1 MSMMHSMAR
10 ALLVLFLACAAVA
23 ARGAE
28 APADWRQVALDQVRA
43 AAAGAP
49 APASIASVAARPWQ
63 VSAQLY
69 VGGEVVA
76 FEASIGSTLVAAATE
91 VGARFR
97 RSLAPDLLRGGR
109 LFLTVRGPGVD
120 GMLVEYEGK
129 ALAVVG
135 DVTAVPTFDRAQV
148 LATVRDQRDYLLRQI
163 DPVHHGFFKV
173 YSARFDRSQ
182 SRLRVTYTASA
193 LWTLLQLRELEP
205 DPRIDAVLGPAA
217 EFLLSMQVRD
227 GEHRGAFH
235 YALDP
240 VSGEKRERYVVGTAS
255 KSIFTLLEL
264 HRRSGERRFLDAANA
279 AGQWLLGRVQRDG
292 RVLAVTLRS
301 RSSGQWETPPQQSV
315 LYSCETL
322 SALSRLYGATQD
334 RHYRRAARR
343 IAERLLQQGAQGG
356 FVFGDDFRRPN
367 TVSTSWVAMALLDY
381 TAAVRDERMQR
392 ALFTA
397 ADQVLLRQI
406 EMGNNLLDNGRYFD
420 TWATSGNGWMNEVLV
435 PVYQR
440 CLDTGRAGC
449 ERYRIAMN
457 RSARWLLQ
465 NTYTP
470 ANSYHLP
477 NPARARGGAIRNS
490 KVEAVR
496 TDAVCHAANSLV
508 GLLQLPPT
516 TLRDPRYPL

>member
-1 MSMMHSMAR
+1 MMMHSMAR
-10 ALLVLFLACAAVA
+10 ALLVLFLACAAVV

-43 AAAGAP
+43 AAATMSAP
-49 APASIASVAARPWQ
+49 TSDPAGIALPWR

-69 VGGEVVA
+69 VGGEVVGY
-76 FEASIGSTLVAAATE
+76 EAAIGSTLATAASA
-91 VGARFR
+91 VGARLGR
-97 RSLAPDLLRGGR
+97 ALAPGQLRDGR
-109 LFLTVRGPGVD
+109 LFLTVRGPGAN
-120 GMLVEYEGK
+120 GAMVEFEGR

-135 DVTAVPTFDRAQV
+135 DVTAVPTIDRERV
-148 LATVRDQRDYLLRQI
+148 LATVRDQRDYLLRQV

-173 YSARFDRSQ
+173 YSARRDAAQ
-182 SRLRVTYTASA
+182 THLRVTYTASA

-205 DPRIDAVLGPAA
+205 DPRIDAVIGPAS
-217 EFLLSMQVRD
+217 EFLLSMQVRG

-235 YALDP
+235 YAFDP
-240 VSGEKRERYVVGTAS
+240 ANAEKRERYVVGTTS
-255 KSIFTLLEL
+255 KAVYTLLEL

-301 RSSGQWETPPQQSV
+301 RTNGQWETPPQQSV

-322 SALSRLYGATQD
+322 SALSRLYAVTGD
-334 RHYRRAARR
+334 RPYRRAARR
-343 IAERLLQQGAQGG
+343 IAERLLQQGTQGG

-381 TAAVRDERMQR
+381 TVAVRDERMQR

-440 CLDTGRAGC
+440 CLDTGRGGC

-465 NTYTP
+465 NTYTA